1 VAFPLELISSRVGSL
16 QSPTLLCAV
25 GRDYRFRQHNVAWE
39 FLLGLTPQELR
50 AKSFL
55 DWLHPDD
62 RQLVLDET
70 RRLGTNGEAVSFD
83 ARVSSRESRYRRFA
97 WSAFDLK
104 DPQGFYAIGRECAEA
119 EPRQDEVKIRL
130 STAPDAVLLLC
141 GDHRTALI
149 GSETP
154 ALRRILRSE
163 PAGQAVEIV
172 LPLGRRAPVE
182 LTLGAPRRTEAP
194 ESPARGDA
202 RWAAAAEHARDAVI
216 IRGSDDL
223 VTGWNHSAEQ
233 LYGYTAAEIIG
244 SSMARLLPPERAAD
258 DRRLQA
264 RLLRQEEV
272 PAYDTERLRKD
283 GSRIEVSVSAAPLP
297 NGSGTPT
304 QFVEIARDVS
314 TSRREERRR
323 LSEADDLARSNAELK
338 EYGSI
343 LSHDL
348 QEPLHALLSYLAE
361 FRSRFGG
368 LVDDDGAELLAFAGD
383 CAEWM
388 RSLTRDLLDHARLSI
403 RPDAVGP
410 TDVDELLDEVLI
422 HLRPQ
427 IDQAGARVT
436 RGPLPVVPAHKTR
449 LAQVFQNLI
458 SNALKFRGAE
468 PPRIRVE
475 AELRPGETL
484 FRIADNGAGISA
496 ERQRHLFRPSLR
508 RDEDDPY
515 PDFGMGL
522 SIAAG
527 VVERH
532 GGRIWVESTL
542 GQGSTFFFTIPA
554 SKERG

>member
-70 RRLGTNGEAVSFD
+70 RRLGTGGEAVSFD
-83 ARVSSRESRYRRFA
+83 ARVTSRESRYRRFA

-104 DPQGFYAIGRECAEA
+104 DPQGFYAIGRECADA
-119 EPRQDEVKIRL
+119 EPRQDDVKIRL
-130 STAPDAVLLLC
+130 STAPDAVLLLS

-149 GSETP
+149 ASETP
-154 ALRRILRSE
+154 ALRRILRNE
-163 PAGQAVEIV
+163 AAGQGVEIFM
-172 LPLGRRAPVE
+172 PLGRQAPME
-182 LTLGAPRRTEAP
+182 LTLGAARRSEGP
-194 ESPARGDA
+194 ESTAGGDA

-216 IRGSDDL
+216 IRGADDL
-223 VTGWNHSAEQ
+223 VKGWNRAAERI
-233 LYGYTAAEIIG
+233 YGYTAAEMLGHSI
-244 SSMARLLPPERAAD
+244 SRLLPPDRAAE
-258 DRRLQA
+258 DRRLQGRIL
-264 RLLRQEEV
+264 RLEEV
-272 PAYDTERLRKD
+272 PAYDTERVRKD
-283 GSRIEVSVSAAPLP
+283 GSRIEVSISPAPLP
-297 NGSGTPT
+297 EGPGTAT
-304 QFVEIARDVS
+304 QFVEIARDIS
-314 TSRREERRR
+314 IRKREELR
-323 LSEADDLARSNAELK
+323 LAGEADDLARSNAELK

-348 QEPLHALLSYLAE
+348 QEPLHALSSYLGE

-368 LVDDDGAELLAFAGD
+368 LVDDDGAELLAFAVD

-403 RPDAVGP
+403 RPEDLGS
-410 TDVDELLDEVLI
+410 TDVDELLDEVLV

-427 IDQAGARVT
+427 IEQAKARVT
-436 RGPLPVVPAHKTR
+436 RGALPVLPAHKTR

-458 SNALKFRGAE
+458 SNAIKFRAAE

-475 AELRPGETL
+475 ADLRPGEVL
-484 FRIADNGAGISA
+484 FRVADNGAGISA
-496 ERQRHLFRPSLR
+496 DQLRHLFRPSLR
-508 RDEDDPY
+508 REEDNPY
-515 PDFGMGL
+515 PKLGMGL
-522 SIAAG
+522 SIAASI
-527 VVERH
+527 VERH
-532 GGRIWVESTL
+532 GGRIWAESTP

-554 SKERG
+554 HEERG